1 MERMK
6 TARNVAIVLAIAGAV
21 YVLPGGGRAAATFEA
36 ALWVAFA
43 GGMAFLAL
51 RLYRERRVAI
61 HSLGDWHRALLYG
74 SLAAA
79 AFAWMARS
87 RMWESGLGELA
98 WFVLV
103 LGVVW
108 ALMEVYRHARSY

>member
-6 TARNVAIVLAIAGAV
+6 TARNVAIVLAIAAAV
-21 YVLPGGGRAAATFEA
+21 YLLPGGGRAASTFEA
-36 ALWVAFA
+36 ALWVAFG

-51 RLYRERRVAI
+51 RQYREHRVAV
-61 HSLGDWHRALLYG
+61 HSLGDAHRALLYG
-74 SLAAA
+74 AVATA

-87 RMWESGLGELA
+87 RMWGASFGELA

-108 ALMEVYRHARSY
+108 ALMEVFRHSRSY

>member
-6 TARNVAIVLAIAGAV
+6 TARNVVIVLAIAAAV
-21 YVLPGGGRAAATFEA
+21 YVLPGGGRAASTFEA

-43 GGMAFLAL
+43 GGMGFLAL
-51 RLYRERRVAI
+51 RFYREHRVAI

-74 SLAAA
+74 AVAAA

-87 RMWESGLGELA
+87 HMWETGLGELA

-108 ALMEVYRHARSY
+108 ALMEVYRHTRSY

>member
-6 TARNVAIVLAIAGAV
+6 TARNVAIVLAIAAAV
-21 YVLPGGGRAAATFEA
+21 YLLPGGGRAAATFEA
-36 ALWVAFA
+36 ALWVAFG

-51 RLYRERRVAI
+51 RLYREQRVTI

-74 SLAAA
+74 AVAAA

-87 RMWESGLGELA
+87 RMWETGLGELA

-108 ALMEVYRHARSY
+108 ALMDVFRHTRSY